1 MTPNEQA
8 VAAVL
13 ATYEDALN
21 APDTEAVMPLY
32 TDDGVFMPPYSQPA
46 IGARRQCAKPM
57 TRCSKVIMLSVK
69 FNITEIVEMSQTGC
83 SRGLIRQER
92 QQTTRPVR
100 RVQKQIRNSLSL
112 RRARKIARYS
122 FSSTNPPKRY
132 VEAASLAKSLTIMKR
147 LFLEC

>member
-112 RRARKIARYS
+112 RRARTAPGKLHVIASPRR
-122 FSSTNPPKRY
+122 THQNDKWKRRLWRK
-132 VEAASLAKSLTIMKR
+132 ASR
-147 LFLEC
+147 L